1 MLIGMPL
8 QITICTNKPTAGLV
22 SFSLTFPTV
31 HVNGLT
37 GRLTYPLMARARA
50 QAVRRACLSH
60 VRAALPRRHP
70 LRRKGWCALPLTV
83 EALPL
88 SVAIPA

>member
-1 MLIGMPL
+1 MDLVLIGMPL

-37 GRLTYPLMARARA
+37 GRLTYPLMARGM
-50 QAVRRACLSH
+50 
-60 VRAALPRRHP
+60 
-70 LRRKGWCALPLTV
+70 LR
-83 EALPL
+83 
-88 SVAIPA
+88 

>member
-50 QAVRRACLSH
+50 QAVRRTCLSH
-60 VRAALPRRHP
+60 VRAALPRR
-70 LRRKGWCALPLTV
+70 LRLARRRRLLLFAATFDSGRCRLV
-83 EALPL
+83 
-88 SVAIPA
+88 